1 MSQRLRE
8 LEIWLAQ
15 AQRHLQSLK
24 SASRNQSY
32 PALDLGAQQLK
43 QTIEQLKRLSTR
55 LPQLIERWR
64 SSTQSSLETSS
75 GQSVDVEINRGVEI
89 NQRSMSQ
96 FDGESIVMSVTQLK
110 RRALAMEQEISKKR
124 TLYQNQLKKILGRE
138 ERVVN
143 NAEIKLK
150 RLKRLIEE
158 RSRDARLIALKRVQG
173 FQAQLE
179 LGPILQDFWIKEA
192 ATDLLDQARMMSLER
207 KRPLQRLSDQETEAP
222 PTLSTLDILSPV
234 IKQYIINPLPDSEK
248 N

>member
-1 MSQRLRE
+1 
-8 LEIWLAQ
+8 
-15 AQRHLQSLK
+15 
-24 SASRNQSY
+24 
-32 PALDLGAQQLK
+32 
-43 QTIEQLKRLSTR
+43 
-55 LPQLIERWR
+55 
-64 SSTQSSLETSS
+64 
-75 GQSVDVEINRGVEI
+75 
-89 NQRSMSQ
+89 MSQ

-110 RRALAMEQEISKKR
+110 RRAKAMAQEISKKR
-124 TLYQNQLKKILGRE
+124 TLYQTQLKKILTRE